1 MNFKKLLV
9 AALPAM
15 LLASCASDEP
25 GVNPGGESTK
35 GGFYATIKLDA
46 SSTRSNTT
54 ETPNEGINSS
64 SGYEIDQP
72 YESNIQNV
80 TIVLATKADENAP
93 YLAQT
98 FGTYTSSDVAAGPD
112 ASPTNNVFTIQF
124 EDTQIVNL
132 HDQKVYVFAF
142 CNTDLNENNFTAG
155 TKLEDLQTRL
165 ESEAIGQGIWEPKK
179 FMMVNAPNRPI
190 TTKDM
195 PGENA
200 LRNNFNT
207 PEKALNLGSV
217 DVART
222 AARFDYKQV
231 NENKYPIV
239 DPNNENQ
246 VIANIEMVSMAPFNI
261 AKDFYTLPRVSA
273 DGQKTGWEICGN
285 EVYNTVSGIGNY
297 VVSPYAEAIKN
308 ASSVANLSG
317 NYFQALATANSYNE
331 TYFTDEEDFVN
342 IAAWYKGAEDDSDEN
357 WNTGDHDG
365 YKIWRYVSENTI
377 PLVDNQKKGIST
389 GVVFKAKLTDATGLM
404 QQAMDVKKPI
414 YFYNG
419 TCYGD
424 IANLRRVVANLDESA
439 TMRQKFEQVFAGKEY
454 LVFEKAADGTR
465 NYKVADDKLVDA
477 TSAENNSTFK
487 IIRPDES
494 GTYYLYYVYYNRHN
508 DNGNNSVMAPM
519 EFATVRNNVY
529 KLSVTKVTDFG
540 HTNDPKDDPDPEDP
554 DNPDESPKTYFQV
567 SCRVLPW
574 IVRINNIPF

>member
-1 MNFKKLLV
+1 
-9 AALPAM
+9 M

-64 SGYEIDQP
+64 DGYERDKP

-155 TKLEDLQTRL
+155 TKLEDLQTKL
-165 ESEAIGQGIWEPKK
+165 KSEGIGQGIWEPKK

-207 PEKALNLGSV
+207 PEKALNLGTV
-217 DVART
+217 DVARL

-273 DGQKTGWEICGN
+273 DGQKTGWEICGS
-285 EVYNTVSGIGNY
+285 EVYNMSTGIGNY

-308 ASSVANLSG
+308 ASAASDLAG
-317 NYFQALATANSYNE
+317 NYFQALVAGNSYDAA
-331 TYFTDEEDFVN
+331 YFTKKTDYVN
-342 IAAWYKGAEDDSDEN
+342 IAAWYEGAEDDNDEN
-357 WNTGDHDG
+357 WNEGDHDG

-439 TMRQKFEQVFAGKEY
+439 TMRQKFEQVFAGKGY
-454 LVFEKAADGTR
+454 LGFTK
-465 NYKVADDKLVDA
+465 ADDGSRVYDVSDDALVDA

-554 DNPDESPKTYFQV
+554 DDPDESPKTYFQV

>member
-46 SSTRSNTT
+46 SSSRSNTT
-54 ETPNEGINSS
+54 DTPNEGINSS
-64 SGYEIDQP
+64 SGYEKDKP

-98 FGTYTSSDVAAGPD
+98 FGTYTSSDVAAAPD

-155 TKLEDLQTRL
+155 TNLEDLQTSL
-165 ESEAIGQGIWEPKK
+165 QSEAIGTGIWEPKK

-207 PEKALNLGSV
+207 PEKALNLGRV
-217 DVART
+217 DVARL

-239 DPNNENQ
+239 DPNDDSK

-261 AKDFYTLPRVSA
+261 ANKFYTLPRVSA
-273 DGQKTGWEICGN
+273 DGQKTCPPWRPRRRPGGPTTTSSAFPLWGWAPRKPWRCW
-285 EVYNTVSGIGNY
+285 SGR
-297 VVSPYAEAIKN
+297 
-308 ASSVANLSG
+308 SG
-317 NYFQALATANSYNE
+317 
-331 TYFTDEEDFVN
+331 
-342 IAAWYKGAEDDSDEN
+342 
-357 WNTGDHDG
+357 
-365 YKIWRYVSENTI
+365 
-377 PLVDNQKKGIST
+377 
-389 GVVFKAKLTDATGLM
+389 
-404 QQAMDVKKPI
+404 
-414 YFYNG
+414 
-419 TCYGD
+419 
-424 IANLRRVVANLDESA
+424 
-439 TMRQKFEQVFAGKEY
+439 Y
-454 LVFEKAADGTR
+454 LF
-465 NYKVADDKLVDA
+465 
-477 TSAENNSTFK
+477 
-487 IIRPDES
+487 
-494 GTYYLYYVYYNRHN
+494 
-508 DNGNNSVMAPM
+508 
-519 EFATVRNNVY
+519 
-529 KLSVTKVTDFG
+529 
-540 HTNDPKDDPDPEDP
+540 
-554 DNPDESPKTYFQV
+554 
-567 SCRVLPW
+567 
-574 IVRINNIPF
+574 

>member
-64 SGYEIDQP
+64 DGYERDKP

-155 TKLEDLQTRL
+155 TKLEDLQTKL
-165 ESEAIGQGIWEPKK
+165 KSEGIGQGIWEPKK

-207 PEKALNLGSV
+207 PEKALNLGTV
-217 DVART
+217 DVARL

-285 EVYNTVSGIGNY
+285 EVYNMSTGVGNY

-308 ASSVANLSG
+308 ASTMASLAG
-317 NYFQALATANSYNE
+317 NYFQALVAGNSYDAA
-331 TYFTDEEDFVN
+331 YFTKKTDYVN
-342 IAAWYKGAEDDSDEN
+342 IAAWYEGAEDDNDEN
-357 WNTGDHDG
+357 WNEGDHDG

-404 QQAMDVKKPI
+404 QQAMDNNKPI

-424 IANLRRVVANLDESA
+424 IANLRRVVANLDVNA
-439 TMRQKFEQVFAGKEY
+439 AMRINFEKVFAGKEY

-477 TSAENNSTFK
+477 TSSENNSIFK
-487 IIRPDES
+487 IIRPDEN
-494 GTYYLYYVYYNRHN
+494 GNYFLYYVYYNRHN
-508 DNGNNSVMAPM
+508 DNGNNNVMAPM